1 MAPKNHYGRFGP
13 FGSRLEKID
22 KKGKP
27 VVYIRSH
34 TLSMTATFGLFYPL
48 PPLTAK

>member
-34 TLSMTATFGLFYPL
+34 TAIKILVATSKAPL
-48 PPLTAK
+48 Q